1 MENNNNAEPVY
12 KQCHKLQ
19 DQLLNIVDKLETLDD
34 IRDFRSCFKN
44 LFNAVET
51 SLEDKQLKAECK
63 MMDEL
68 ETLKKIKELLD
79 K

>member
-1 MENNNNAEPVY
+1 MENIKNAEPVY
-12 KQCHKLQ
+12 KQCHTVQ
-19 DQLLNIVDKLETLDD
+19 DQLVKIVDKLETLDD
-34 IRDFRSCFKN
+34 IRDFRTCFKN

-51 SLEDKQLKAECK
+51 SLEAKQLKAECK